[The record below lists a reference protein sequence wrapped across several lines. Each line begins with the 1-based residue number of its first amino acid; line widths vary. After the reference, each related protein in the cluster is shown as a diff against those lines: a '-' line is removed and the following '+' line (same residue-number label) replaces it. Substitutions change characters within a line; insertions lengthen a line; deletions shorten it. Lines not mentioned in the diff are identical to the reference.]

1 MMTLIR
7 WRPRREW
14 DPFSVM
20 EHLQNQINRAFNGS
34 SSEWPSRAGWGT
46 SFPAADV
53 FQDKDNVIVTA
64 ELPGLSEKDLDISI
78 TGNTLTL
85 KGKKGSPCGEGQESE
100 VKKDGLLRD
109 GGDYHRVERSYGS
122 FQRMI
127 ELPVE
132 VNADQA
138 KAKLAN
144 GVLTVTLP
152 KSKAVRPRKI
162 EIT

>member
-1 MMTLIR
+1 MTLIK

-14 DPFSVM
+14 DPFSMM
-20 EHLQNQINRAFNGS
+20 EHLQNRINRAFNS
-34 SSEWPSRAGWGT
+34 SLSEWPSVAGWGT

-64 ELPGLSEKDLDISI
+64 ELPGLGEKDLDISI
-78 TGNTLTL
+78 TGNTITL
-85 KGKKGSPCGEGQESE
+85 KGEKASPSGEGQESE
-100 VKKDGLLRD
+100 VKEDGLLRN
-109 GGDYHRVERSYGS
+109 GGGYHRVERSCGS
-122 FQRMI
+122 FQRVI

-132 VNADQA
+132 VNADKA

>member
-1 MMTLIR
+1 MTLIK

-20 EHLQNQINRAFNGS
+20 EHLQNQINRAFNS
-34 SSEWPSRAGWGT
+34 SLSEWPSVAGWGT

-64 ELPGLSEKDLDISI
+64 ELPGLGEKDLDISI
-78 TGNTLTL
+78 TGNTITL
-85 KGKKGSPCGEGQESE
+85 KGEKKQESE
-100 VKKDGLLRD
+100 VKEDGLLRN
-109 GGDYHRVERSYGS
+109 GGGYHRVERSYGS
-122 FQRMI
+122 FQRVI

-132 VNADQA
+132 VNADKA

-152 KSKAVRPRKI
+152 KSEAVKPKQ
-162 EIT
+162 ITVDVK